1 MIYLHMKQAILV
13 FTLLMVQLALLAQG
27 PPGGRGGFSQTPK
40 IKGKITGELVDSL
53 SNQALEYASIAV
65 FKPKAEKA
73 VNGTMSETDGKFK
86 VAEVPI
92 GTYEVRISFIGYEP
106 KTISNVELTPKS
118 PDVDLGK
125 IMLVA
130 TGVQLD
136 EVEITSERAIIE
148 NKVDKIVY
156 NAEQD
161 ITTVG
166 GSAEDVLR
174 KVPLLSVDI
183 NGNVSLRGNSNIQI
197 LMNGKPSGMFANNV
211 ADAIKMIPADEIKS
225 VEVITTPGAKYD
237 GEGSGGII
245 NIITK
250 KKTIS
255 GIAGNF
261 TGSLGNLQNRAN
273 LSINAGKGRFGL
285 NGNASLF
292 HGWPRDARNYFYR
305 EDEVPNGLRILE
317 QEGTTESYRTGLF
330 GRFGMFY
337 DMNAY
342 NSFSS
347 DFNLRGFN
355 SVNDGIINALFTGP
369 TINQEY
375 AQDQDARNLRSGYD
389 WNASY
394 TKTTSKKGQ
403 EFSIATQVSGN
414 LSTTDNE
421 LERTSE
427 LNPELY
433 LRENSEN
440 DGNNLEV
447 TLQTDYVHPFNDK
460 LKMEVGLKSILRD
473 IDSDFQFF
481 EFEEGSEISTLDPTR
496 SNLFDYDQ
504 DVYAAYLSFNINLGE
519 KYSIQA
525 GTRYEKTEIAG
536 QFEDGSLDF
545 SNDYDNILPSII
557 ISRKLK
563 NFSNLK
569 LSYNQRIQRPS
580 LFFINPF
587 VNNIDQ
593 RNISFGN
600 PDLAPEIT
608 HQIELGYNTFVKG
621 IALNGA
627 VYYRRTEDIIESVL
641 SVDEEGISTTT
652 YQNVG
657 ENNSFGLNF
666 FGSGTVKKIWTIR
679 GGFDLFTYD
688 GSGII
693 NGQEVS
699 NTGLLY
705 RINLNQNVKLPK
717 GFIAEMFGFFNSPRQ
732 TLQGTRASF
741 WIYSFAFKKE
751 IFNEKGSVGLTFVEP
766 FNKYKNF
773 DSDFEGDGF
782 RQITEFRI
790 PFRSFGV
797 NFSYRFGKLDFQ
809 QQRRRNNRINNNDAK
824 DGGGNNTGGGF

>member
-1 MIYLHMKQAILV
+1 MKRAIFIATLIMIHIGL
-13 FTLLMVQLALLAQG
+13 FAQR
-27 PPGGRGGFSQTPK
+27 PGGFSQSSG

-53 SNQALEYASIAV
+53 TNQTLEYASIAI
-65 FKPKAEKA
+65 FKPKAKKA
-73 VNGTMSETDGKFK
+73 INGTMSETDGKFK
-86 VAEVPI
+86 VSEMPL
-92 GTYEVRISFIGYEP
+92 GTYEVRITFIGYRP
-106 KTISNVELTPKS
+106 QTISGVELTPKN
-118 PDVDLGK
+118 PDADLGQV
-125 IMLVA
+125 MLVPIA
-130 TGVQLD
+130 VQLD

-250 KKTIS
+250 KKNIS

-261 TGSLGNLQNRAN
+261 TGSLGNINNRAN
-273 LSINAGKGRFGL
+273 LSLNAGKGRFGI
-285 NGNASLF
+285 NGSASMF
-292 HGWPRDARNYFYR
+292 HLWPQDARNYFLR
-305 EDEVPNGLRILE
+305 EDEVPNGLRVLE
-317 QEGTTESYRTGLF
+317 QEGFTESSRTGFF

-337 DMNAY
+337 DLNAY
-342 NSFSS
+342 NSFAS
-347 DFNLRGFN
+347 DVNFRGFN
-355 SVNDGIINALFTGP
+355 STNDGIIDAVFTGP
-369 TINQEY
+369 DIDQRY
-375 AQDQDARNLRSGYD
+375 AQDQDARSLRSGYD

-394 TKTTSKKGQ
+394 TRTTKKKGQ
-403 EFSIATQVSGN
+403 EFSIATQVLGN
-414 LSTTDNE
+414 LSVTENE
-421 LERTSE
+421 LLRTSE
-427 LNPELY
+427 LNPELF

-447 TLQTDYVHPFNDK
+447 TLQTDYVHPFSEK

-473 IDSDFQFF
+473 IDSDYTFWV
-481 EFEEGSEISTLDPTR
+481 FEEGSEISKLDPNR
-496 SNLFDYDQ
+496 SNLFDYNQ
-504 DVYAAYLSFNINLGE
+504 DVYAAYLSFNLNLGE
-519 KYSIQA
+519 NYSLQA
-525 GTRYEKTEIAG
+525 GARYELTQISG
-536 QFEDGSLDF
+536 SFEDGSLDF
-545 SNDYDNILPSII
+545 QNDYENLLPSII
-557 ISRKLK
+557 LSRKLK
-563 NFSNLK
+563 NFSNIK
-569 LSYNQRIQRPS
+569 ISYNQRIQRPS
-580 LFFINPF
+580 LRFINPF

-600 PDLAPEIT
+600 PYLDPEVT
-608 HQIELGYNTFVKG
+608 HQIELGYNTFIKG
-621 IALNGA
+621 ASINTA
-627 VYYRRTEDIIESVL
+627 VYYRRTNDIIESVL

-652 YQNVG
+652 FNNVG
-657 ENNSFGLNF
+657 HNNSFGLNF
-666 FGSGTVKKIWTIR
+666 YGSKTIKKIWTVR

-688 GSGII
+688 GTGTI
-693 NGQEVS
+693 NGQQVS

-751 IFNEKGSVGLTFVEP
+751 IFDQRGSIGLTFVEP

-782 RQITEFRI
+782 RQITEFQI
-790 PFRSFGV
+790 PFRSFGI

-809 QQRRRNNRINNNDAK
+809 QQRSRRKRVNNDDTK
-824 DGGGNNTGGGF
+824 DDGGSNTQGF